1 MTDTMPV
8 RKGNLDVLVLKS
20 LSWDEMHG
28 FEILEWLE
36 QRSGGRL
43 DIDDSAIYQ
52 ALHRLEERE
61 LIDAEWGVSDKN
73 RRVRLP
79 AHREGA
85 SAASLRQRAM
95 GRVRGRIARHP
106 ARHTQ
111 ARVSSVS
118 ALRSCAAVF
127 AGSSGIRPFGLTN
140 SSASW
145 TTRSRRISRRVPSS
159 SRSSGVRPIRRE
171 PKRCGGSAI
180 RRPCGSNLLDPPR
193 TATSAFVHANA

>member
-73 RRVRLP
+73 RRVRFYRLT
-79 AHREGA
+79 AKG
-85 SAASLRQRAM
+85 RA
-95 GRVRGRIARHP
+95 
-106 ARHTQ
+106 Q
-111 ARVSSVS
+111 
-118 ALRSCAAVF
+118 LRSDSARWAEYADVLL
-127 AGSSGIRPFGLTN
+127 GILRG
-140 SSASW
+140 
-145 TTRSRRISRRVPSS
+145 TRKP
-159 SRSSGVRPIRRE
+159 
-171 PKRCGGSAI
+171 A
-180 RRPCGSNLLDPPR
+180 
-193 TATSAFVHANA
+193 